1 MVFTSKSYQIN
12 IDKNTSLDE
21 YILYARKSNID
32 SLTFII
38 DEPIS
43 DIDFPTE
50 NSISLDEFN
59 LIIDKINR
67 LKQNN
72 PDFKI
77 YTCLLANYEVT
88 KNSFLSELRSKVDEV
103 TLKILSTNPNEYL
116 NQLSLSLMSGIF
128 DSLSDFENIFI
139 YRDTLG
145 IDERKEFDEK
155 MKTIYESICL
165 KLNEYKLPIK
175 VNINNIPF
183 SSLNFLRNVSYY
195 ETRVV
200 PVKIVKSLNG
210 LIESNEKSNLLK
222 MVELNTINK
231 YNPTIERMQN
241 QKLNYIYNK
250 TLMNSYT
257 IYTER
262 ARKLLSTILKR
273 IPKESERELI
283 EYYIL
288 SNLDS
293 STKLDT
299 EKSNYLDKGELN
311 AISSIMTLNIS
322 NEEKQIK
329 LENAKERLKQINNT
343 FERRISLINLVKDSV
358 KYAFQIG
365 ANSDSDI
372 LNIVTFLIE
381 IQYTN
386 NESKKRILVDQL
398 TEIEERLKQ
407 GSSNKDESKLS
418 KRNPLF
424 SNESSIEGSSFIWNN
439 GKINIFILILILTF
453 ILGFGIGIACMLLN
467 LN

>member
-103 TLKILSTNPNEYL
+103 SLKILSTNPNEYL
-116 NQLSLSLMSGIF
+116 NQLSLSLISGIF

-175 VNINNIPF
+175 VNDN
-183 SSLNFLRNVSYY
+183 
-195 ETRVV
+195 
-200 PVKIVKSLNG
+200 
-210 LIESNEKSNLLK
+210 
-222 MVELNTINK
+222 
-231 YNPTIERMQN
+231 
-241 QKLNYIYNK
+241 
-250 TLMNSYT
+250 
-257 IYTER
+257 
-262 ARKLLSTILKR
+262 
-273 IPKESERELI
+273 
-283 EYYIL
+283 
-288 SNLDS
+288 
-293 STKLDT
+293 
-299 EKSNYLDKGELN
+299 
-311 AISSIMTLNIS
+311 
-322 NEEKQIK
+322 
-329 LENAKERLKQINNT
+329 
-343 FERRISLINLVKDSV
+343 
-358 KYAFQIG
+358 
-365 ANSDSDI
+365 
-372 LNIVTFLIE
+372 
-381 IQYTN
+381 
-386 NESKKRILVDQL
+386 
-398 TEIEERLKQ
+398 
-407 GSSNKDESKLS
+407 
-418 KRNPLF
+418 
-424 SNESSIEGSSFIWNN
+424 
-439 GKINIFILILILTF
+439 
-453 ILGFGIGIACMLLN
+453 
-467 LN
+467 